1 LRCRWEPSTPTGEQ
15 FVDPVDGVVGD
26 AREDIGQPG
35 LRIDVVEPGGLCRTT
50 NYAERAHIRQ
60 PLS

>member
-1 LRCRWEPSTPTGEQ
+1 MSLA
-15 FVDPVDGVVGD
+15 D
-26 AREDIGQPG
+26 AVEHVGQPL
-35 LRIDVVEPGGLCRTT
+35 LRIDAIELGGLCRTT